1 MKSYLLASALLLL
14 QLNWFLGW
22 EEELHQP
29 WKRRK
34 RERKARQRMA
44 LWTRGGLGSFM
55 AEREEARES
64 MHGVGERLWNGD
76 CQREMMKR
84 LEFREI

>member
-1 MKSYLLASALLLL
+1 
-14 QLNWFLGW
+14 
-22 EEELHQP
+22 
-29 WKRRK
+29 
-34 RERKARQRMA
+34 MA

-84 LEFREI
+84 LQFREIQINEDEDEDEEEEGCVYGERERKLYMWKLEMTA